1 LLLRWNSHS
10 AHDEKSGFANF
21 GSVPLNIN
29 QQFTINITGTKMK
42 ITSGI
47 EKFQTLVY
55 PQMRRDF
62 KELEAGQS
70 PETLFITCSDSRI
83 DPNLVTQTKPGELF
97 VIRNAG
103 NIVPRPGT
111 GELSVEATIQYAVDV
126 LKVKH
131 IVVCGHSHCGAVTGL
146 LNLESLE
153 SMPAIRDWV
162 KKSETVLDRIDRKTG
177 SIAEAIDANVLLQL
191 EHLMEYPYV
200 AKAVE
205 EGSLTIHGW
214 VYHFESG
221 KVEFLNP
228 ETASV

>member
-1 LLLRWNSHS
+1 MGL
-10 AHDEKSGFANF
+10 A
-21 GSVPLNIN
+21 
-29 QQFTINITGTKMK
+29 
-42 ITSGI
+42 SGI
-47 EKFQTLVY
+47 EKFQTLVF
-55 PQMRRDF
+55 PQMQHEF
-62 KELEAGQS
+62 QNLESGQS

-126 LKVKH
+126 LKVKN

-146 LNLESLE
+146 LNLDSLD
-153 SMPAIRDWV
+153 SMPAIKNWV
-162 KKSETVLDRIDRKTG
+162 KKSEKVLERVSQAAEGRVC
-177 SIAEAIDANVLLQL
+177 EAIKANVMLQL

-200 AKAVE
+200 ASAVE
-205 EGSLTIHGW
+205 AGQLGLHGW

-221 KVEFLNP
+221 QVEFLNR
-228 ETASV
+228 EVASV